1 VPTYAFRD
9 EETGEVFEKFMV
21 MSSREKFLED
31 NPNYTQVP
39 NALGGLVSSVGD
51 RTKNTDGGWNEV
63 INKAVD
69 AHPHSPLA
77 DRYKK
82 RSIKEIKTRDAVKKA
97 RDKLDNVIAKEK

>member
-1 VPTYAFRD
+1 MPTYAFRD
-9 EETGEVFEKFMV
+9 KETGEVFEKFLM

-39 NALGGLVSSVGD
+39 NATGGLISSVGD

-63 INKAVD
+63 MSKAAE

-77 DRYKK
+77 EKYGKQTH
-82 RSIKEIKTRDAVKKA
+82 KEIKTREAVKSA
-97 RDKLDNVIAKEK
+97 RAKLHNAIAKEK